1 MSFVI
6 PTNSAEE
13 ALEFCRKLASLVEND
28 QASPKEEQSSVA
40 AKNIASDLP
49 VISVVVPVFNE
60 EENLETL
67 YQRLSVTLDTCGE
80 SFECIFVDDGSSDR
94 SLEIIRNLA
103 SKDSRVCVLELAR
116 NFGHQTALSAGLDF
130 CRGEAIV
137 LIDADLQDT
146 PESIPMF
153 IEHWRQG
160 YEVVYAVRTERKEN
174 WFKRNAYNLFYR
186 ILKSVAKV
194 DIPLDAGDFCIMDRK
209 VVEILNA
216 MPERNRFIRGIR
228 SWVGFKQLGVPVER
242 QSRHAGTAKYSYAD
256 LVFLALDGLVSF
268 SFVPLRVI
276 SMLGISVSVFSVLI
290 TVFYA
295 IKKIFYGLYPP
306 GFATIVVLI
315 SFFAG
320 TQLLTIGVIGEY
332 IGRIFDEVKRRPLYI
347 VERFSGSRFE

>member
-1 MSFVI
+1 MSFSI
-6 PTNSAEE
+6 PTDSADD
-13 ALEFCRKLASLVEND
+13 ALAFCKQLAELMQQV
-28 QASPKEEQSSVA
+28 KSSAPAIHAPLPA
-40 AKNIASDLP
+40 AKEVCPA
-49 VISVVVPVFNE
+49 ISVVVPVYNE

-67 YQRLSVTLDTCGE
+67 YQRLCLAIETSGE
-80 SFECIFVDDGSSDR
+80 SFECIFVNDGSSDR
-94 SLEIIRNLA
+94 SQSILQELA
-103 SKDSRVCVLELAR
+103 ARDSRVSVLELAR

-130 CRGEAIV
+130 ARGEGIV

-153 IEHWRQG
+153 IQRWREG
-160 YEVVYAVRTERKEN
+160 YEVVYAIRTERKEN
-174 WFKRNAYNLFYR
+174 WIKRSGYRCFYR
-186 ILKSVAKV
+186 LLQQVAKV

-209 VVEILNA
+209 VVDILNA

-242 QSRHAGTAKYSYAD
+242 HARNAGCAKYSYSD

-268 SFVPLRVI
+268 SFVPLRII
-276 SMLGISVSVFSVLI
+276 SMVGISVSLFSVFI
-290 TVFYA
+290 AMFYA
-295 IKKIFYGLYPP
+295 VKKIFYGLYPP
-306 GFATIVVLI
+306 GFATLVVLI

-320 TQLLTIGVIGEY
+320 TQLVTIGVIGEY